1 MTSAT
6 SATTS
11 GLDPAAAAAVPG
23 DPTRPG
29 AHADP
34 DGTSFAVFS
43 SAAAHGG
50 HVELCLLDD
59 DGGERRVPMVPEHDV
74 WHVRVPGAG
83 PGQRYGYRVSVAT
96 GAPRGAG
103 ALLLDPYARAM
114 TPAPGGG
121 PRDLH
126 GVVVDPAFDWG
137 DDTPP
142 RRAWADTVLYEV
154 HVKGLTMRHPDV
166 PAALRGTYA
175 GLAQPPVLEHLTSL
189 GVTAVELLPV
199 HQFLTEPFLL
209 DKGLT
214 NYWGY
219 STIGFFAPHAGFS
232 ASGTRG
238 EQVREFREMV
248 RALHGAGLEVILD
261 VVYNHTAE
269 GGEGE
274 AALSLRGLADDVYY
288 RHHDGAYYDTT
299 GTGNSLATGRPETLR
314 LIMDSLRYWVTEMH
328 VDGFRFDL
336 AAALAREGLSVDG
349 LSAFFAL
356 VYQDPVLSRVKL
368 IAEPWD
374 VGQWD
379 SYQVGRFPAGWAE
392 WNDRYRDAVRD
403 FWRGDGRAGDLAVR
417 LAGSSDL
424 YGAARRSPDAS
435 VNVVTTHDGMT
446 LHDLVTYS
454 RKHNEANREGNRDG
468 TDDNRSANYG
478 VEGET
483 GDPAVTAVRERQRR
497 NLLATLLLSQGVPM
511 LLGGDELGRTQGGN
525 TNAYCQDNEIS
536 WYDWPGVTTSGWA
549 LVAFTRRVIGLQ
561 AAQPAL
567 RRRTF
572 LTGTAPSGAELPDAS
587 WYDHDGSPMAGH
599 RWADPA
605 ARCVGL
611 LLAGDRVDPLDAR
624 GRPQR
629 GDDVLL
635 VLNSHW
641 QDAAR
646 FVLPGRPAAVW
657 TSVLDTGHADGAP
670 TAPVP
675 QRVGAVLVVPPRTVV
690 VATSPI

>member
-1 MTSAT
+1 MT
-6 SATTS
+6 
-11 GLDPAAAAAVPG
+11 GPG
-23 DPTRPG
+23 DPFRPG
-29 AHADP
+29 AHPDA

-43 SAAAHGG
+43 SAGAHGG
-50 HVELCLLDD
+50 HVDLCLVGP
-59 DGGERRVPMVPEHDV
+59 DGDGRRVPMTADHDM
-74 WHVRVPGAG
+74 WHVRIPGVG
-83 PGQRYGYRVSVAT
+83 PGQRYGYRVSVST
-96 GAPRGAG
+96 GAPRGTG

-114 TPAPGGG
+114 TPVPGAG

-126 GVVVDPAFDWG
+126 GVVVDGSFDWG
-137 DDTPP
+137 GDAPP
-142 RRAWADTVLYEV
+142 RRPWADTVLYEV

-166 PAALRGTYA
+166 PPERRGTYA
-175 GLAQPPVLEHLTSL
+175 GLAHPAVLDHLTSL

-232 ASGTRG
+232 ASGTQG
-238 EQVREFREMV
+238 QQVPEFKAMV
-248 RALHGAGLEVILD
+248 RALHEAGLEVILD

-288 RHHDGAYYDTT
+288 RHHGGAYYDTT
-299 GTGNSLATGRPETLR
+299 GTGNSLAAGRPEALR
-314 LIMDSLRYWVTEMH
+314 LVMDSLRYWVTEMH

-336 AAALAREGLSVDG
+336 AAALAREELAVDH
-349 LSAFFAL
+349 LSAFFTL
-356 VYQDPVLSRVKL
+356 VYQDPVLNRVKL

-379 SYQVGRFPAGWAE
+379 SYQVGRFPAGWTE
-392 WNDRYRDAVRD
+392 WNDRYRDAVRT

-424 YGAARRSPDAS
+424 YSAARRSPDAS
-435 VNVVTTHDGMT
+435 INVVTTHDGMT

-454 RKHNEANREGNRDG
+454 HKHNEANLEGGRDG
-468 TDDNRSANYG
+468 TDDNRGANYG

-483 GDPAVTAVRERQRR
+483 DDPAVVTVRERQRR

-525 TNAYCQDNEIS
+525 NNAYCQDNEIS
-536 WYDWPGVTTSGWA
+536 WYDWPGLGDSGRA
-549 LVAFTRRVIGLQ
+549 LLAFTRRTVALQ

-572 LTGTAPSGAELPDAS
+572 LTGTAPEGAELPDAT
-587 WYDHDGSPMAGH
+587 WYDHDGSPMAAH
-599 RWADPA
+599 RWDDPA
-605 ARCVGL
+605 TRCVGL
-611 LLAGDRVDPLDAR
+611 LLAGDLVDPLDPH

-641 QDAAR
+641 QDTAR
-646 FVLPGRPAAVW
+646 FVLPGRAGAVW
-657 TSVLDTGHADGAP
+657 TTALDTRHAEGTPPDT
-670 TAPVP
+670 TA
-675 QRVGAVLVVPPRTVV
+675 RRAGEVLEVPPRTVV
-690 VATSPI
+690 VATAPLPGRTE